1 MWRGR
6 HVRRLSAS
14 ILICVS
20 GSILVARI
28 LGIDIR
34 IHFSWFLVFGI
45 ILLSLSDSVF
55 PSMFPY
61 WSDQKTLLVSAI
73 TALLFFASVVAHEL
87 AHSVVARLFKMK
99 VSSITLFLLGGVANL
114 AAEPPTAKA
123 ELLMAGAGPLTSLL
137 IGGLGLAI
145 ANLGGAL
152 LADPPSLEPVVAA
165 AGYLGYIN
173 IAVAVFNLVPGF
185 PLDGGRILRS
195 AIWAWR
201 KDRAQATQIAA
212 RGGQLV
218 AGALVVYAAW
228 SFIRSGPIGLWYV
241 LVAYFLFSAAS
252 ATLRQERQPE

>member
-1 MWRGR
+1 M
-6 HVRRLSAS
+6 
-14 ILICVS
+14 S

-61 WSDQKTLLVSAI
+61 WSDEKTLVVSAI

-87 AHSVVARLFKMK
+87 AHSVVARLFKMQ

-114 AAEPPTAKA
+114 AVEPPTAKA
-123 ELLMAGAGPLTSLL
+123 EFLMAGVGPLTSLI
-137 IGGLGLAI
+137 IGGIGLGI
-145 ANLGGAL
+145 ASLGDIL
-152 LADPPSLEPVVAA
+152 LVNAPALEPVIAA

-185 PLDGGRILRS
+185 PLDGGRVLRS

-201 KDRAQATQIAA
+201 KDRAQATRIAA

-218 AGALVVYAAW
+218 AGALVLYAIW
-228 SFIRSGPIGLWYV
+228 SVSRNGAIGLWY
-241 LVAYFLFSAAS
+241 LLIAYFLFNAAS
-252 ATLRQERQPE
+252 ATLRQERLAEISGRRDELGS